1 MENDLVFVAL
11 DAEQIAKA
19 KAENGQRKRIT
30 HALVVGSYGVMFGTE
45 KQCLKYYS
53 VWKDIFKD
61 LFGKCYET
69 DQYNLTTYTSSGNVV
84 MDLIE
89 ESDRRKPKIDF
100 IEEAVKR
107 EKKGFWSKLF
117 GR

>member
-1 MENDLVFVAL
+1 MENDLVLVAL
-11 DAEQIAKA
+11 DAEQIANA
-19 KAENGQRKRIT
+19 KEENGQRKRIT
-30 HALVVGSYGVMFGTE
+30 HALVVGNYGVMFGTE
-45 KQCLKYYS
+45 KQCMKYYS

-69 DQYNLTTYTSSGNVV
+69 DHYHLATYTSSSNVV

-107 EKKGFWSKLF
+107 EKRGFWSKLL

>member
-1 MENDLVFVAL
+1 MENELVLVAL
-11 DAEQIAKA
+11 DAEQIDKA
-19 KAENGQRKRIT
+19 KDENGKRKQIT
-30 HALVVGSYGVMFGTE
+30 HALVVGNYGVMFGTE
-45 KQCLKYYS
+45 KQCMKYYS

-61 LFGKCYET
+61 LFGKSYET
-69 DQYNLTTYTSSGNVV
+69 DQYYLTTYKSSGKVV

-100 IEEAVKR
+100 IEEAMKR
-107 EKKGFWSKLF
+107 EKKGFGAKLF